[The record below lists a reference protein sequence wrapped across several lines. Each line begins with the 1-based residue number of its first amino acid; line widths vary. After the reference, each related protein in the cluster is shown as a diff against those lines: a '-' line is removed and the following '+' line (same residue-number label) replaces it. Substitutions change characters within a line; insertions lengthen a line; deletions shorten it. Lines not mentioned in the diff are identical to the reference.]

1 MGSGDYD
8 KYFITTEYETT
19 VKGDAEFDS
28 RKTAFKK
35 LPLNNFYAILNNDNN
50 EEDYLQYLCKANLI
64 TNIARGEECLNF
76 CKLFIYKF
84 KKFSDIKKEFTGVK
98 ETEFCNYFN
107 YWLGGELLRIGAS
120 TYNISKFIEIF
131 GMLSSQKYIPG
142 CTCKNNKI
150 TSSDFKKMKK
160 YFDYAENLEG
170 INNSEKEEFKN
181 THDDIY
187 CYYIAKAVNEYN
199 NVISN
204 ESCVNNECSF
214 KEELDCFKEKFIRYQ
229 KSFRMKCSDII
240 SIPCIQISK
249 EEYDNSCP
257 LGTTVKPPSHTAA
270 HMPDQ
275 KEDGASGNSKTLA
288 TTSASAAVGIIFT
301 SLILYKVTDYYIL
314 INMSVTLTYV

>member
-1 MGSGDYD
+1 M
-8 KYFITTEYETT
+8 
-19 VKGDAEFDS
+19 
-28 RKTAFKK
+28 KTAFKK

-50 EEDYLQYLCKANLI
+50 EEDYLQYLCNAYLI

-76 CKLFIYKF
+76 CKKFIYKF
-84 KKFSDIKKEFTGVK
+84 KNFPSIKKQCTGIEDK
-98 ETEFCNYFN
+98 EFCNYFN

-249 EEYDNSCP
+249 DLYHMPCP
-257 LGTTVKPPSHTAA
+257 LGETVNPPSQSAA
-270 HMPDQ
+270 DM
-275 KEDGASGNSKTLA
+275 SGQQEYGTSDNSKTLI
-288 TTSASAAVGIIFT
+288 TTSASAAVGSIFT
-301 SLILYKVTDYYIL
+301 SLILYKVTDYFIL
-314 INMSVTLTYV
+314 VNYVCYTNIHVVNIHIKII